1 MMFSDEQ
8 LLSSCIK
15 QGKNAENEIVCNDEM
30 SQLVT
35 RYMRI
40 ITIKAHKMKCA
51 SIEFDDL
58 VSEGFMGL
66 LNAMKSFSE
75 DKGKFFSFANVCI
88 TNKMLNALNKAKT
101 FPALVDDFDLT
112 SVEDI
117 SADTENLIIAREESD
132 EIYSAMREILTKR
145 ELEVMNL
152 YLNSYSYQQIAM
164 ILGITI
170 KSVDNALSRA
180 RKKMKSR
187 FSKD

>member
-88 TNKMLNALNKAKT
+88 TNSAQRADKARL
-101 FPALVDDFDLT
+101 PALSMICLT
-112 SVEDI
+112 PLRI
-117 SADTENLIIAREESD
+117 SAPIPKNSSWRARKRRD
-132 EIYSAMREILTKR
+132 FSAMREILTKR
-145 ELEVMNL
+145 E
-152 YLNSYSYQQIAM
+152 A
-164 ILGITI
+164 
-170 KSVDNALSRA
+170 
-180 RKKMKSR
+180 
-187 FSKD
+187 